1 MSKKKSRPLPQEM
14 ALPPGGAD
22 SHAHLDFKTLA
33 DNLDQV
39 LDRAKKCGITTLGQV
54 FLGPDA
60 YLKGRELFSSQPDI
74 FYILGVHPH
83 EASVLDTETSA
94 HIYSLARDDARIKA
108 VGETGLDF
116 FYNKSSP
123 QEQRQAFKAQLELA
137 RDLDLPVVIHSRDA
151 AEETLEILKQ
161 MKFRDRKVLWHCF
174 GQDLET
180 ARQILDHGWF
190 ISIPGSITFA
200 RNTRL
205 REVVKEIPVDRL
217 LLETDCPFIAPEPYR
232 GKQNEP
238 ALMVFT
244 ALEAARSKGM
254 DAGEL
259 WMTCGDN
266 CRSFFGV
273 KS

>member
-1 MSKKKSRPLPQEM
+1 MGKNKNRPLPQEM

-33 DNLDQV
+33 GNLDQV

-60 YLKGRELFSSQPDI
+60 YLKGRELFSSQPGI

-83 EASVLDTETSA
+83 EASTLDTETSGRL
-94 HIYSLARDDARIKA
+94 YSLARDDKRIKA

-123 QEQRQAFKAQLELA
+123 QEQRQAFRTQLELA
-137 RDLDLPVVIHSRDA
+137 RDLDLPAVIHSRDA

-161 MKFRDRKVLWHCF
+161 MGFRDRKVLWHCF

-200 RNTRL
+200 KNTRL
-205 REVVKEIPVDRL
+205 REIVREIPVDRL
-217 LLETDCPFIAPEPYR
+217 MLETDCPFIAPEPYR

-259 WMTCGDN
+259 WKTCGDN